1 MYLYA
6 SVSNESSPHYQEKG
20 EISSMMEPTESEPAA
35 ALVTMQPTNTW
46 RLNVLCSMTL
56 QHPRSLILKPSS
68 LYFSSVSN
76 MVVLVWAEKYGVPLQ
91 GSIKSA
97 QSPSSFNLP
106 QTSLQLIPN
115 TPMFET

>member
-20 EISSMMEPTESEPAA
+20 EISSTMEPTESEPAA

-76 MVVLVWAEKYGVPLQ
+76 MVVLVWAGYLAQYFAVGLMSSGMPATIYG
-91 GSIKSA
+91 
-97 QSPSSFNLP
+97 F
-106 QTSLQLIPN
+106 
-115 TPMFET
+115 F